1 MDRLNS
7 RTQNPPQWTLKDAF
21 ESSTSSKFRLELAR
35 LKTLIAAIDGSARL
49 AKEVESIR
57 IVLSLY
63 EQSLAS
69 LHTLNAF
76 LRCETSIDALKDA
89 PLKKQAEVNS
99 IGSKLDS
106 AIAPVISF
114 LRSLSDDD
122 PIWEDEEIQEWYVY
136 LKSLPHFNDKL
147 NEDSRSVISQFQYQI
162 NLHVRQSF
170 HLLNKGMRL
179 RVKNLDGF
187 DQVQGYMK
195 SIGVLKGE
203 EDEELRRTTF
213 DAMNMF
219 YNEHGSMYAQLL
231 NLLAGFRI
239 TSYNDSGNSE
249 VLSYSLQQ
257 NRISREAV
265 EQMLSC
271 CENRISDIRRTISLR
286 SKAVGSKLKVY
297 NLYSPAPLSP
307 SLINK
312 KTNFY
317 DSIQNIKEAG
327 KNISDTFPDFVDLMI
342 EKKWIEARF
351 SSVKAGGAFYVFLKT
366 LKQPRIFSTYFN
378 NLSSE
383 YQLALML
390 GHAWHAWQLKDYP
403 EHRSLIPMSL
413 TEVAGILMGE
423 QLLSFLLNKSES
435 QEDKFYFLW
444 QQMKYATNY
453 LLNIPV
459 RFEFEK
465 NLLSSKK
472 RGNLTALDLNKSMEK
487 SWEKWYGDEVDGC
500 DRFLWAYKQH
510 FYKPDQFFYNYPYAV
525 GYLTAQGFSNI
536 LSETPDR
543 FKSIYPKFL
552 LDCGSQSFDECIQKY
567 FKLSPQRPDFW
578 NWCLDNVVKKINSF
592 EELLSSE
599 HSKRN

>member
-49 AKEVESIR
+49 AKEVEVYSHSS
-57 IVLSLY
+57 VSLRTVFGK
-63 EQSLAS
+63 LTH
-69 LHTLNAF
+69 LKCFFKMRNIH
-76 LRCETSIDALKDA
+76 RCVKRCA
-89 PLKKQAEVNS
+89 LKKQAEVNS

-147 NEDSRSVISQFQYQI
+147 NEDARSVISQFQYQI

-312 KTNFY
+312 KTNF
-317 DSIQNIKEAG
+317 
-327 KNISDTFPDFVDLMI
+327 
-342 EKKWIEARF
+342 
-351 SSVKAGGAFYVFLKT
+351 
-366 LKQPRIFSTYFN
+366 
-378 NLSSE
+378 
-383 YQLALML
+383 
-390 GHAWHAWQLKDYP
+390 
-403 EHRSLIPMSL
+403 
-413 TEVAGILMGE
+413 
-423 QLLSFLLNKSES
+423 
-435 QEDKFYFLW
+435 
-444 QQMKYATNY
+444 
-453 LLNIPV
+453 
-459 RFEFEK
+459 
-465 NLLSSKK
+465 
-472 RGNLTALDLNKSMEK
+472 
-487 SWEKWYGDEVDGC
+487 
-500 DRFLWAYKQH
+500 
-510 FYKPDQFFYNYPYAV
+510 
-525 GYLTAQGFSNI
+525 
-536 LSETPDR
+536 
-543 FKSIYPKFL
+543 
-552 LDCGSQSFDECIQKY
+552 
-567 FKLSPQRPDFW
+567 
-578 NWCLDNVVKKINSF
+578 
-592 EELLSSE
+592 
-599 HSKRN
+599 